1 MKENLIACHNRIK
14 PFVHHTPIMESRHIE
29 NFLGNDLYFKCE
41 NFQRAG
47 SFKIRGA
54 INAILQLTDEQRTKG
69 VVTHSSGNFAQ
80 ALALAARTVG
90 VKCYIVMPNDAP
102 LVKRNAVL
110 MYGGEIIDCIATMD
124 SRERVCKQVIDDTG
138 ATFIHPSNDMN
149 VIMGQST
156 IAKEFLE
163 DHPDLDVLITPIG
176 GGGLIAGTI
185 LSAKHFGKEGIEVYG
200 GEPLEADDAF
210 RSLESGVIECNTT
223 TDTIADGLRTQLG
236 DINFPIIKDGI
247 KEIVRVREN
256 EIITAMRVIWERMKI
271 IVEPSSAVA
280 LAVLIKER
288 PLFEG
293 KKVGIILSGG
303 NVDLD
308 NLPFDNY

>member
-1 MKENLIACHNRIK
+1 MKENLIACHERIK

-54 INAILQLTDEQRTKG
+54 INAILQLTDEQRSKG

-176 GGGLIAGTI
+176 GGGLISGTI